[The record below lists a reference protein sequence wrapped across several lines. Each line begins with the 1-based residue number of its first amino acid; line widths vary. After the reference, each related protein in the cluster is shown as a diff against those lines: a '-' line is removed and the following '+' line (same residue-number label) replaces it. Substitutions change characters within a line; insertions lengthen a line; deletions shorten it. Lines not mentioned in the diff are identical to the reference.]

1 MSAWCRKRAWVEDSL
16 RLDAVECIVVTPILQ
31 RGLFVAEVT
40 IALQRIA
47 VAGGN
52 KLVVRGGR
60 S

>member
-1 MSAWCRKRAWVEDSL
+1 MSAWCRKRAWVEDSI
-16 RLDAVECIVVTPILQ
+16 RLDALECILVTPILQ

-52 KLVVRGGR
+52 K
-60 S
+60 